1 MKKVIDDIDIHK
13 SSSIP
18 HLNSRILKESFT
30 ILSLQLT
37 HLFNCSLGTNIFP
50 SNWKMGKV
58 IPLPKTKEREY
69 VTNWRP
75 ISLLSLPGKLLEKLV
90 HKQLYSHLKK
100 YNLLSDKQHGFTSG
114 KSTATALQDFM
125 MFVCYSINTS
135 NVCSGT
141 FIDLSKAFD
150 SLNHNLLLYKLRDFG
165 ILEKSSPWFESYL
178 SNRCQKTLF
187 NNIESDLKP
196 VTHGVPQGST
206 LGPLLYIL
214 YVNDCFIKVRQDS
227 SMTILYADDTVLLSE
242 GENHEDVM
250 KVNQTCLIC
259 I

>member
-1 MKKVIDDIDIHK
+1 
-13 SSSIP
+13 
-18 HLNSRILKESFT
+18 
-30 ILSLQLT
+30 
-37 HLFNCSLGTNIFP
+37 
-50 SNWKMGKV
+50 MGKV
-58 IPLPKTKEREY
+58 IPIPKTKEREY

-100 YNLLSDKQHGFTSG
+100 YNLLSDKQHGSLVG
-114 KSTATALQDFM
+114 RALQPLCRTLYD
-125 MFVCYSINTS
+125 VCNSINTS

-178 SNRCQKTLF
+178 SNRCQKTLL
-187 NNIESDLKP
+187 NNTESDLKP

-250 KVNQTCLIC
+250 KVNQTLFNMYINWAEANCLNINVRKTKQMNLC
-259 I
+259 SRSKNCTGFKFQKYIF